1 MHGAMLPERTPLARA
16 KTTYHAN
23 AVSGICVRPRDIV
36 ALVASISEIAKKL
49 FEQRVNYLLTAL
61 IESKAAFSRI
71 GDGSRFMNEHVV
83 PRLIPVRLGFIGSVP
98 ILIGHAFWIMRH
110 HHTAVLI
117 THVTNQIARRE
128 LWQFAILQIG
138 SQHDH
143 GE

>member
-1 MHGAMLPERTPLARA
+1 MLPERKPLARA

-71 GDGSRFMNEHVV
+71 GDGSGFMNEHMV
-83 PRLIPVRLGFIGSVP
+83 PRLVPVRLGFVGLVP
-98 ILIGHAFWIMRH
+98 IFISQTLGVMRYHHATIMV
-110 HHTAVLI
+110 ADM
-117 THVTNQIARRE
+117 TNQIARHE
-128 LWQFAILQIG
+128 LGRFVFRQV
-138 SQHDH
+138 
-143 GE
+143 

>member
-1 MHGAMLPERTPLARA
+1 MHGDMLPERKPLARA

-23 AVSGICVRPRDIV
+23 AVSGICVRPQDIV
-36 ALVASISEIAKKL
+36 ALVASTSEIAEKL

-61 IESKAAFSRI
+61 IESEAAFSRI
-71 GDGSRFMNEHVV
+71 GDGPGFMNEHVV
-83 PRLIPVRLGFIGSVP
+83 PRLIPVRLGFIGPVP
-98 ILIGHAFWIMRH
+98 ILIGHALGVMRH

>member
-1 MHGAMLPERTPLARA
+1 MLPERKPLARA

-36 ALVASISEIAKKL
+36 ALVASTSEIVEKL
-49 FEQRVNYLLTAL
+49 IEQRMNYLLTAL
-61 IESKAAFSRI
+61 IESKAAFSWI
-71 GDGSRFMNEHVV
+71 GDGSRFMNEHVI
-83 PRLIPVRLGFIGSVP
+83 PRLAPVGLGLVGLIPLLIDHALGV
-98 ILIGHAFWIMRH
+98 MRH

-117 THVTNQIARRE
+117 AHVTNQIARRE

>member
-1 MHGAMLPERTPLARA
+1 MHAPMLPERKLLARA

-71 GDGSRFMNEHVV
+71 GDGSRFMNEYVV
-83 PRLIPVRLGFIGSVP
+83 PRLAPVGLGLVGLIPL
-98 ILIGHAFWIMRH
+98 LIGHALGVMRH
-110 HHTAVLI
+110 HHATIKI
-117 THVTNQIARRE
+117 TNMANQITRRE
-128 LWQFAILQIG
+128 LG
-138 SQHDH
+138 
-143 GE
+143 